1 MTAILGRIGNL
12 VGFTTGRG
20 TTPWDTEMEVALRK
34 MDAMLA
40 STVVAITNTLPGS
53 ANEGDLYLVGTSP
66 TGVAAGWANR
76 IARWRSSPAG
86 WEAYQPMQ
94 GWIITIV
101 GESTNKIR
109 RYNGTAWVAL
119 AADTGAE
126 PYAGVPAQTSFWRST
141 AAGVRA
147 WVQLVAADITDL
159 ATTLAGYLTKLN
171 PTYTGRL
178 TGPTQYLEAD
188 EQILLAIRRPG
199 GNSGRIHG
207 IAFQAQNDASAWVE
221 FGRAMAYISSVTAG
235 AHTGGMRLMA
245 YKGGAIVQ
253 ALDAGPDAVRVGA
266 GLPLQMEFTTVIDA
280 SRNITGTTIKG
291 GNLTGTGNRPLVA
304 GADGTIGNQDAAT
317 FRGTIGALAST
328 NPHFIGYL
336 YQDGNQRITP
346 DGIGRFNQ
354 LIVDT
359 LASDNLPTVTDAI
372 GVLRNK
378 SPAEFRTIIAAA
390 AANHNHFSKLVV
402 SASTSL
408 GGISAS
414 AIYIPA
420 TDVNLTLDGGV
431 DGQAWDI
438 YSASSF
444 GLVVPSGTSLYA
456 YNGIDTGPTTRP
468 VGGGRAIRVVRLTA
482 TIWLVP
488 NMSW

>member
-1 MTAILGRIGNL
+1 MTAILGRTGNL

-20 TTPWDTEMEVALRK
+20 TTPWNTEMEAALRK

-40 STVVAITNTLPGS
+40 STVVSITNTLPGS

-126 PYAGVPAQTSFWRST
+126 PYAGVPAQMSFWRST
-141 AAGVRA
+141 AAGVRE

-159 ATTLAGYLTKLN
+159 ATTLAGYLTKTN
-171 PTYTGRL
+171 PTFTGTMTGPAMRL
-178 TGPTQYLEAD
+178 TGNVAINGALMPAWDAARKPMMIGRTAALWEAD
-188 EQILLAIRRPG
+188 YGSGSCAGLSTNYWFDGSNSKSLSASGYSQVVLIDPA
-199 GNSGRIHG
+199 GNLRYEAVANNGVNGNVAPLTKWSVDKDGMMALNGTTRI
-207 IAFQAQNDASAWVE
+207 
-221 FGRAMAYISSVTAG
+221 TAG
-235 AHTGGMRLMA
+235 GDGRFVGLRASE
-245 YKGGAIVQ
+245 V
-253 ALDAGPDAVRVGA
+253 AG
-266 GLPLQMEFTTVIDA
+266 
-280 SRNITGTTIKG
+280 TGT
-291 GNLTGTGNRPLVA
+291 RPLVA
-304 GADGTIGNQDAAT
+304 LSDGTIDDQDAST
-317 FRGTIGALAST
+317 FRSTISAA
-328 NPHFIGYL
+328 P
-336 YQDGNQRITP
+336 
-346 DGIGRFNQ
+346 
-354 LIVDT
+354 
-359 LASDNLPTVTDAI
+359 
-372 GVLRNK
+372 
-378 SPAEFRTIIAAA
+378 SPSRATI
-390 AANHNHFSKLVV
+390 
-402 SASTSL
+402 SASTLL

-414 AIYIPA
+414 AIYIPT
-420 TDVNLTLDGGV
+420 TDVNLTLEGGV
-431 DGQAWDI
+431 DGQGWDI
-438 YSASSF
+438 YSTLSF

-456 YNGIDTGPTTRP
+456 YNGIDTGPKTRP

-482 TIWLVP
+482 NIWLVP

>member
-20 TTPWDTEMEVALRK
+20 TTPWDTEMEAALRK

-101 GESTNKIR
+101 GESTNKVR
-109 RYNGTAWVAL
+109 RYDGTAWVAL

-159 ATTLAGYLTKLN
+159 ATTLAGYLTK
-171 PTYTGRL
+171 
-178 TGPTQYLEAD
+178 
-188 EQILLAIRRPG
+188 
-199 GNSGRIHG
+199 
-207 IAFQAQNDASAWVE
+207 
-221 FGRAMAYISSVTAG
+221 
-235 AHTGGMRLMA
+235 
-245 YKGGAIVQ
+245 
-253 ALDAGPDAVRVGA
+253 
-266 GLPLQMEFTTVIDA
+266 
-280 SRNITGTTIKG
+280 
-291 GNLTGTGNRPLVA
+291 
-304 GADGTIGNQDAAT
+304 
-317 FRGTIGALAST
+317 T
-328 NPHFIGYL
+328 NPSFTGHL
-336 YQDGNQRITP
+336 YQDGNQRITA
-346 DGIGRFNQ
+346 DGIGRFEQ
-354 LIVDT
+354 LIVNT
-359 LASDNLPTVTDAI
+359 LASDNLPTVTDAA

-390 AANHNHFSKLVV
+390 PVAHNHFSKLVV

-408 GGISAS
+408 GGVSAS
-414 AIYIPA
+414 AIYIPT

-431 DGQAWDI
+431 DGQGWDI
-438 YSASSF
+438 YSTSSV

-456 YNGIDTGPTTRP
+456 YNGIDTGPKTRP
-468 VGGGRAIRVVRLTA
+468 VGGGRAIRIVRLTA
-482 TIWLVP
+482 NIWLVP